1 MILDYKYIEQLLE
14 GYFNGETT
22 IEEEK
27 ILRAFFCQD
36 ELPEDLL
43 QYRDIFVYQQNE
55 TKEDCL
61 GADFDAKIMA
71 LIEEEKDSTDT
82 AAMPFLKVVFK
93 RTTKALHPFFQAAAI
108 VAVVITI
115 GNASQ
120 ALFNNTREEQQGVA
134 QMETTSGKNVA
145 DVQKGDS
152 IIKDSLA
159 IMND

>member
-36 ELPEDLL
+36 ELPENLL
-43 QYRDIFVYQQNE
+43 QYRDLFVYEQNE
-55 TKEDCL
+55 TKEDSL

-71 LIEEEKDSTDT
+71 LIQEETNETEP
-82 AAMPFLKVVFK
+82 AMPMLKVAFK
-93 RTTKALHPFFQAAAI
+93 RTTKALHPFFKAAAI
-108 VAVVITI
+108 VAVIITI

-120 ALFNNTREEQQGVA
+120 ALFDKGEEQQGIA
-134 QMETTSGKNVA
+134 QMETINGKNVA
-145 DVQKGDS
+145 DVQTGDS
-152 IIKDSLA
+152 LIKDSLA
-159 IMND
+159 ILND

>member
-36 ELPEDLL
+36 ELPENLL
-43 QYRDIFVYQQNE
+43 QYRDIFAYQQNE
-55 TKEDCL
+55 TKEDRL

-71 LIEEEKDSTDT
+71 LIEEETGNAQT
-82 AAMPFLKVVFK
+82 AKPLLKVLFK
-93 RTTKALHPFFQAAAI
+93 RTTKALHPFFKAAAI

-120 ALFNNTREEQQGVA
+120 VLFNNTGEEQQGIA

-145 DVQKGDS
+145 GIQKGDS
-152 IIKDSLA
+152 IIKDTLA
-159 IMND
+159 VLND